1 MLLQDINIMCN
12 EKRNVLYYRLN
23 ESLYKKKFKN
33 SNKTVLYIVSNI
45 PFNK

>member
-1 MLLQDINIMCN
+1 MFLQDINIMCN
-12 EKRNVLYYRLN
+12 EKRNTLYYRLN
-23 ESLYKKKFKN
+23 ESLYILA